1 MAERNWMT
9 KPHRQMYEDLH
20 GGPGVNAGEATM
32 SYYDKANEVLQQ
44 VHHNITNGVRK
55 LSASW
60 SGAAADG
67 AEATAR
73 ASAEWASAASVAT
86 IVARAQSMHL
96 AGAYVDARNAMPEPV
111 SIPDIAP
118 GQGFPVTRVLLDV
131 VAAHADAAAA
141 HARAAD
147 VMSGYES
154 SSARF
159 VAAMPTYPEVP
170 GTSVTAAVIP
180 AGRSIANRPVVGS
193 PKQRTSDVAAP
204 EEFRGEPQPLPAGRE
219 AVVRDPAAGVV
230 RAEVRPAPSSQTP
243 SASGELPQ
251 RFTAAAPGTSVQ
263 QAQSGGVSAPN
274 PARANDV
281 PLAASILG
289 KPQDRS
295 PRNPGGGGAQ
305 PVYVHQPVNASRG
318 GPTSPATGRA
328 TGMTP
333 GFVPTF
339 GNARNEDKEHE
350 RKYVVLEEQ
359 HGADDQPAVAP
370 PVIGEDPR

>member
-1 MAERNWMT
+1 MAGNWLA

-44 VHHNITNGVRK
+44 VHHNITSGLRK

-111 SIPDIAP
+111 NIPDIAP
-118 GQGFPVTRVLLDV
+118 GQGFPATRVLVDV
-131 VAAHADAAAA
+131 VAAHANAAAA

-170 GTSVTAAVIP
+170 DTSVTASVIP
-180 AGRSIANRPVVGS
+180 AGQSIASRPGGG
-193 PKQRTSDVAAP
+193 PAKPRAGDVATP
-204 EEFRGEPQPLPAGRE
+204 EEFRGEPPPPSPSRE
-219 AVVRDPAAGVV
+219 DVVRRDPVSGVAP
-230 RAEVRPAPSSQTP
+230 AEDRQVSPGKD
-243 SASGELPQ
+243 SAVLPQ
-251 RFTAAAPGTSVQ
+251 RFSAASPGTSAQQAEAGSISTPTPARTNDVPAAAPI
-263 QAQSGGVSAPN
+263 P
-274 PARANDV
+274 
-281 PLAASILG
+281 G
-289 KPQDRS
+289 KPQDHS
-295 PRNPGGGGAQ
+295 PGNPGGRGAQ
-305 PVYVHQPVNASRG
+305 PVHTYQPVSAGRV
-318 GPTSPATGRA
+318 GPNPPTAGRA

-333 GFVPTF
+333 GFIPAF

-350 RKYVVLEEQ
+350 RKYVVLEDQ
-359 HGADDQPAVAP
+359 HGPDDQPAVAP